1 MKINKDQ
8 NPITP
13 QILRNDA
20 DFWDWYVRRLLKD
33 KAFRRDFPAQKSFSK
48 LRAAIA
54 GLYSHTGRY
63 RESEQ
68 AFREA
73 VLLYPASPEASFRYI
88 QEVLM
93 PLRKWNTVEDILD
106 YTDRVDPN
114 NTRTK
119 AMRGY
124 MERMRSLTE
133 QIGALQAKAAKSGL
147 SATENIILAG
157 CFLQLGQTSP
167 ARNFTK
173 KALESKD
180 ANFECF
186 YRGSQIYTQ
195 CGLRGDAAQAA
206 KRALDMLPPNAPPHF
221 RKDLALLLIEGGM
234 ATEAKQIA
242 GNMPQ
247 DAFINERH
255 NAQIIWNSN
264 DAYLTYAIAN
274 SYACFKKVTS
284 ISFSLEICAEAYGY
298 NHDFP
303 SDITFSVNGVELA
316 TYTCKGDFGDRY
328 GKYTPTW
335 WFVESTKYGELVT
348 VSVTDEGVYIN
359 DKLVNRNVSVRSLNL
374 SEGNR
379 TEIKIEVKED
389 AVRCGG
395 FNIFG
400 EKFGDYNQHIVF
412 SANYD

>member
-1 MKINKDQ
+1 MENLDVNYRDIDINERDQ
-8 NPITP
+8 ANEIALIGRALSSPIRVE
-13 QILRNDA
+13 ILRMIIKKP
-20 DFWDWYVRRLLKD
+20 LLL
-33 KAFRRDFPAQKSFSK
+33 SEISK
-48 LRAAIA
+48 IL
-54 GLYSHTGRY
+54 GL
-63 RESEQ
+63 
-68 AFREA
+68 
-73 VLLYPASPEASFRYI
+73 
-88 QEVLM
+88 
-93 PLRKWNTVEDILD
+93 
-106 YTDRVDPN
+106 
-114 NTRTK
+114 
-119 AMRGY
+119 
-124 MERMRSLTE
+124 
-133 QIGALQAKAAKSGL
+133 QIS
-147 SATENIILAG
+147 SATFHL
-157 CFLQLGQTSP
+157 
-167 ARNFTK
+167 K
-173 KALESKD
+173 VLED
-180 ANFECF
+180 ANLVCTHFSTKGKMSLKYYSYSNYKLIRIFMRDTENKNEIKNQP
-186 YRGSQIYTQ
+186 YRTFIKI
-195 CGLRGDAAQAA
+195 GDYVDA
-206 KRALDMLPPNAPPHF
+206 KFNKMS
-221 RKDLALLLIEGGM
+221 GM